1 MVVKAK
7 KKAAVKKTGNTGK
20 PRSAKKAKSEGRPRI
35 DVHSHVIPLEML
47 QAIERDPVRYQMR
60 IAEIDGKRRIVR
72 EGGHTFPVFEEFSDP
87 AVKIRGM
94 DRKGIDVSF
103 ISPAP
108 MVFFYWLEADA
119 ALAASRIV
127 NDGIAKMAAE
137 YPDRLRPMGT
147 IPMQS
152 PDAAIAELER
162 IVRDKGFRAIEL
174 GTSVEEAALAD
185 PKFRKV
191 LRRAQELKVFI
202 FAHPYSFDASCGLEG
217 YYLRNLIGNP
227 LQSTIMAA
235 NLMYSGALD
244 ELKQLKICL
253 AHGGGYVPYQIG
265 RFVHGHKVRKETRA
279 LTKTSPYK
287 LMRRFYYDA
296 LIHDPKALRYLIDQV
311 GADRVTLGTDAP
323 FDMGEEAP
331 LVMLDRV
338 PRLTKQEREQICHYT
353 AMDLLG
359 SKL

>member
-1 MVVKAK
+1 MAKAVKTAGKRASTKAK
-7 KKAAVKKTGNTGK
+7 KGRNT
-20 PRSAKKAKSEGRPRI
+20 RPRI
-35 DVHSHVIPLEML
+35 DVHSHVIPMEML
-47 QAIERDPVRYQMR
+47 QAIEREPGRYGMR
-60 IAEIDGKRRIVR
+60 FEEKDGKRRIVR
-72 EGGHTFPVFEEFSDP
+72 DGGHTFPVFDEFHDP
-87 AVKIRGM
+87 DVKVAGM
-94 DRKGIDVSF
+94 DRKGLDISY

-108 MVFFYWLEADA
+108 MVFFYWLDADT
-119 ALAASRIV
+119 ALAASRII
-127 NDGIAKMAAE
+127 NDGIAAMAAAR
-137 YPDRLRPMGT
+137 PDRLRGMGT
-147 IPMQS
+147 VPMQH
-152 PDAAIAELER
+152 PDAAVAELER
-162 IVRDKGFRAIEL
+162 VVKEHGFRAIEL
-174 GTSVEEAALAD
+174 GTSVEEDQLSD
-185 PKFRKV
+185 PRFRPL

-202 FAHPYSFDASCGLEG
+202 FAHPYAFTASCGLND

-253 AHGGGYVPYQIG
+253 AHGGGYIPYQIG

-279 LTKTSPYK
+279 ITKTSPYK

-296 LIHDPKALRYLIDQV
+296 LIHDPLALRYLIDQV

-331 LVMLDRV
+331 LAMLGKV
-338 PRLTKQEREQICHYT
+338 KRLTAKEREQICHYT

-359 SKL
+359 GKL

>member
-1 MVVKAK
+1 MAG
-7 KKAAVKKTGNTGK
+7 KKAVMK
-20 PRSAKKAKSEGRPRI
+20 RLPRI

-47 QAIERDPVRYQMR
+47 KTIERDPARYQMR
-60 IAEIDGKRRIVR
+60 LEEKDGKRRIVR
-72 EGGHTFPVFEEFSDP
+72 EGGHTFPVFDEFHDP
-87 AVKIRGM
+87 DVKVRGM
-94 DRKGIDVSF
+94 NRKGIDVSF

-108 MVFFYWLEADA
+108 MVFFYWLDADRA
-119 ALAASRIV
+119 AAAARII
-127 NDGIAKMAAE
+127 NDGIAKMAAAR
-137 YPDRLRPMGT
+137 PDRLRGMGT
-147 IPMQS
+147 VPMQD
-152 PDAAIAELER
+152 PDAAVAELER
-162 IVRDKGFRAIEL
+162 IVKQHGFRAIEL
-174 GTSVEEAALAD
+174 GTSVEKEQLAE
-185 PKFRKV
+185 PRFRPV

-202 FAHPYSFDASCGLEG
+202 FAHPYSFDASCGLER

-235 NLMYSGALD
+235 NLMYSGTLD
-244 ELKQLKICL
+244 ELKRLKICL

-296 LIHDPKALRYLIDQV
+296 LIHDPLALRYLIDQV

-323 FDMGEEAP
+323 FDMGEHTP
-331 LVMLDRV
+331 LKMLGRV
-338 PRLTKQEREQICHYT
+338 KRLTARERAQICHYT

-359 SKL
+359 GEL